1 MNESIAQLIRAL
13 LSDIEDSKSLK
24 DHGCG
29 PHILHDLLVAY
40 QTLAGYQKQ
49 LPPLTLV
56 STGSELKEAIGR
68 LDPDQAMVLLV
79 RYAKQK
85 HDSHE
90 DAPPQSGAPA
100 PPETATMQTQIYVLA
115 IALALFVL
123 LSITVVV
130 LAVLVH
136 LEIVTLDAV
145 MRDMLETL
153 RDALKALSGLD

>member
-1 MNESIAQLIRAL
+1 MNEGIAQLITAI
-13 LSDIEDSKSLK
+13 LSDIEDSKRLK

-29 PHILHDLLVAY
+29 PHTLHDLLVAY

-49 LPPLTLV
+49 LPPLTLE
-56 STGSELKEAIGR
+56 STGSELKEAIDR
-68 LDPDQAMVLLV
+68 LEPDQAMVLLV
-79 RYAKQK
+79 RYAQRKDDAREDARP
-85 HDSHE
+85 DSGAS
-90 DAPPQSGAPA
+90 APPQTTG
-100 PPETATMQTQIYVLA
+100 MQTQIYVLA

-123 LSITVVV
+123 MGIAVAV

-145 MRDMLETL
+145 MQDMLETL